1 MQPPLAA
8 RIDKPIAH
16 QRLQNMAPTGP
27 FARIR
32 KPRRPE
38 PIELQLFVELACQ
51 PARSPLPRPMQLHRL
66 EPHLHAISFGMLG
79 HAAVG
84 REQSK
89 LPVSLI
95 VCVQRLDYTT
105 PIRVLAV
112 IDFAEIQH
120 WPLHHL
126 AASTALALYNAPV
139 SVLFAVLHPSCE
151 SQVHDDGF

>member
-1 MQPPLAA
+1 
-8 RIDKPIAH
+8 
-16 QRLQNMAPTGP
+16 
-27 FARIR
+27 
-32 KPRRPE
+32 
-38 PIELQLFVELACQ
+38 
-51 PARSPLPRPMQLHRL
+51 
-66 EPHLHAISFGMLG
+66 MLG

-120 WPLHHL
+120 WPLRHL
-126 AASTALALYNAPV
+126 AAGTALALHNAPV
-139 SVLFAVLHPSCE
+139 TVLFAVLNPSCE
-151 SQVHDDGF
+151 SQVHDDGL